1 MNITTTKGKTMSKEI
16 WFTITPKGSK
26 RAWFY
31 SRHAGRAIPMK
42 MAEAELGLATGE
54 LSIVAKPE
62 WVGK

>member
-1 MNITTTKGKTMSKEI
+1 MNITATEGKTMSKEI

-26 RAWFY
+26 RAWYY

-42 MAEAELGLATGE
+42 MADAELGLATGE
-54 LSIVAKPE
+54 LTEIGKPG

>member
-1 MNITTTKGKTMSKEI
+1 MSKEI

-42 MAEAELGLATGE
+42 MAEAELGLATGT
-54 LSIVAKPE
+54 LSLVAKPE